1 MKLFGAGKLKE
12 KNKDKESE
20 SESIERL
27 QRAEMEAAAEGVSLR
42 ANSFRTGPLEAEI
55 ICHILIFVLI
65 ISNMFYSHAPSKG
78 IKLSPSVCHITFSF
92 YYRYLG
98 CIDI

>member
-42 ANSFRTGPLEAEI
+42 ANSFRTGPLEAKI
-55 ICHILIFVLI
+55 ICHILTNKYVL
-65 ISNMFYSHAPSKG
+65 SQFRSYS
-78 IKLSPSVCHITFSF
+78 
-92 YYRYLG
+92 
-98 CIDI
+98 

>member
-1 MKLFGAGKLKE
+1 MIKIDKGSETIWAGKLKE

-55 ICHILIFVLI
+55 ICHISINIYVFKPI
-65 ISNMFYSHAPSKG
+65 
-78 IKLSPSVCHITFSF
+78 
-92 YYRYLG
+92 
-98 CIDI
+98 